1 MLAMPC
7 CPHHVGYGA
16 LAMPRWPCC
25 GPKPPQ
31 HIHGRSDDT
40 QMSPQ
45 VTGLSVTSCQAQLVV
60 FHTQSQEDLAVCLHK
75 TQPAGDNRVGEL
87 VGVLLEH
94 CRA

>member
-1 MLAMPC
+1 MLFPPC
-7 CPHHVGYGA
+7 CIDA
-16 LAMPRWPCC
+16 LATPHRPRHGPESCRGC
-25 GPKPPQ
+25 G
-31 HIHGRSDDT
+31 GDT

-60 FHTQSQEDLAVCLHK
+60 FHTPSQEDLAVCLHK
-75 TQPAGDNRVGEL
+75 MQPAGDNRVGEL